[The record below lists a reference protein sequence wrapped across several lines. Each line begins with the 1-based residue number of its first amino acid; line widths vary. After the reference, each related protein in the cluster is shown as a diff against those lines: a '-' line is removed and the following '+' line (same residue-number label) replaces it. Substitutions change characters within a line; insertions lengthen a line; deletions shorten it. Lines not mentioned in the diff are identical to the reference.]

1 VSGSAND
8 SDGTFDEGPISQKV
22 SFAGWKPGDIIDGR
36 LQIMELIGKGGM
48 GVVWRVHHREWN
60 KELAVKM
67 PLPALVGSPTAR
79 DRFLREAETW
89 IDLGVHPHI
98 VQCWFVMDIS
108 GLPSLFLDF
117 LTGGSLKQW
126 IDGGHIRPGQW
137 QRILEIAIQVSEGMA
152 YAHSRGVIHRDIKP
166 ANLLI
171 RGDERVCVT
180 DFGIVKTAGSVDEP
194 SSSFNLADLPKNLS
208 ITGTGAFLGT
218 PQYGAPEQ
226 WGSAE
231 EVDAGADIY
240 ALGVTIYE
248 MCCGRRPFDADAERL
263 APEVLIDR
271 HLTAAAPDPRSFYP
285 DVPADLAQLVLLCL
299 EKDPKRRPQTMQRLQ
314 EALEGVYRRLVGRPY
329 QGVGSVPS
337 EQRPDTLNN
346 RAVSLYSLAKRDE
359 ARDVWRRGLRIESG
373 HPECLYNLTQIDKRA
388 GRMDAEEALRRLRQ
402 ARAGL
407 PLALLCIEES
417 LAQEAVDL
425 LRAIKPNDGD
435 GHNNGPTQRALG
447 DALMYTQQYYAAEKA
462 YRSALT
468 SMPADTTSQERKRL
482 ANLGKR
488 SLGGRFLFPSPA
500 STFHIIV
507 TEPHIKPLILSDSH
521 GVVGITESTVTLW
534 NIDEECVVTRSQR
547 APGSTA
553 VRRAWSTDSLMLAED
568 QDSFELRRLPDL
580 TLLGRK
586 SGQIVALTRNLQRI
600 LVAERGG
607 VFVFDVRQSTLS
619 RLDFGPGIT
628 GEGRLLACFD
638 QSGDQ
643 LCLLLPTGRIA
654 QPDED
659 YKVVPENWPAS
670 VEDAG
675 DATCLVL
682 SHNGAVLYIG
692 HASGRLQALN
702 FVDQRVAFDLRLPFP
717 IKKLE
722 LASHARNLVVTMEP
736 GCVIVDRHGGILCQ
750 GDGPLDVDYQRNRCL
765 VFHQGRL
772 ELFDLRPFRRLRTWS
787 QVVNGPRC
795 LALAEDGRR
804 AVSLD
809 ASGRIDVWEVDED
822 SRVFERSF
830 LLSPGRSYAEIV
842 SASKRFRDSLGQA
855 EEALSREQVP
865 AAYRHLN
872 RARSVE
878 GYAQAPDALDLNWRL
893 LSTLRRGKLEAV
905 WERLNFDGDGERPG
919 PIALSED
926 GHHLLVTFG
935 PNVTLYVDTGTETKS
950 LWSFQAQD
958 DVVAVTLLKPE
969 PNKEVALILDRQGEG
984 GLYRLSDGSLVRKV
998 AMGKGPL
1005 QHIAMRRN
1013 RAYYSRLDGSIGVY
1027 DTLHGEPQGE
1037 VPGLIPP
1044 MQRFFPYSADIV
1056 IVSGEEGFGTVTL
1069 GKGKAKIAPI
1079 RLKGVQC
1086 VSPLSYAR
1094 YEKESSLLHLGFEDG
1109 SLIICDAGRSRPVF
1123 QLAQAASGAIS
1134 GFELVPNLSVGIAS
1148 TSKGQLLFFDLHTG
1162 VLLEEFSAHRGKIQQ
1177 LCVSANGRYL
1187 ATAARGG
1194 HVRLWETSWTAC
1206 EDEREP
1212 PLEWLPAPT
1221 ALTKISQFL
1230 GLGGKPK

>member
-1 VSGSAND
+1 LSGSGHD
-8 SDGTFDEGPISQKV
+8 TEGTLDEGPIPQNV

-126 IDGGHIRPGQW
+126 IDGGHIKPGQW

-180 DFGIVKTAGSVDEP
+180 DFGIVKTATSVDEP
-194 SSSFNLADLPKNLS
+194 VVAFHPDNLPKNLS

-231 EVDAGADIY
+231 EVDVGADIY

-248 MCCGRRPFDADAERL
+248 MCCGRRPFDADSERL

-271 HLTAAAPDPRSFYP
+271 HLTTVAPDPREFYR
-285 DVPADLAQLVLLCL
+285 DVPPDLAQLTLLCL
-299 EKDPKRRPQTMQRLQ
+299 EKDPKRRPQSMQRLQ
-314 EALEGVYRRLVGRPY
+314 EALEGVFKRLIGRPY
-329 QGVGSVPS
+329 QGVGAVPS

-373 HPECLYNLTQIDKRA
+373 HAECLYNLTQVDKRA
-388 GRMDAEEALRRLRQ
+388 GKMDAEEALRRLRQ

-407 PLALLCIEES
+407 PLALLCIEEQQ
-417 LAQEAVDL
+417 AQEAVEI
-425 LRAIKPNDGD
+425 LRGLPSQDGTT
-435 GHNNGPTQRALG
+435 GPSQRALG

-462 YRSALT
+462 YRSAL
-468 SMPADTTSQERKRL
+468 SAMPADTSSQERKRL

-488 SLGGRFLFPSPA
+488 SLGGRFLFPSPN

-507 TEPHIKPLILSDSH
+507 SEPHLKPLMLCDSS
-521 GVVGITESTVTLW
+521 GVVGITEASVTHW
-534 NIDEECVVTRSQR
+534 DIDEECVVTRVQR
-547 APGSTA
+547 APGSSA
-553 VRRAWSTDSLMLAED
+553 VRKVCNVESLMLIED
-568 QDSFELRRLPDL
+568 QESFELRRLPDL
-580 TLLGRK
+580 SLLGRK
-586 SGQIVALTRNLQRI
+586 SGQIVALARNLHRM
-600 LVAERGG
+600 LVADRGG
-607 VFVFDVRQSTLS
+607 VYLFDVRHSTLS

-638 QSGDQ
+638 QAGEQ
-643 LCLLLPTGRIA
+643 LCLLLPTGQVA
-654 QPDED
+654 QLDED
-659 YKVVPENWPAS
+659 NRVQPESWPPA

-675 DATCLVL
+675 DATCLLL
-682 SHNGAVLYIG
+682 SHSGTVLYLG
-692 HASGRLQALN
+692 HASGRLQAIN
-702 FVDQRVAFDLRLPFP
+702 FAEQRVTFDLRLPFAVRRLD
-717 IKKLE
+717 I
-722 LASHARNLVVTMEP
+722 ASQARHLVVEMEM
-736 GCVIVDRHGGILCQ
+736 GFVVVDRHGSILCQ
-750 GDGPLDVDYQRNRCL
+750 GDGPAEVDHPRNRLL

-772 ELFDLRPFRRLRTWS
+772 ELFDLRPFRRLRVWG
-787 QVVNGPRC
+787 QAVQGPRC
-795 LALAEDGRR
+795 LVLGQDGRR
-804 AVSLD
+804 AASLD
-809 ASGRIDVWEVDED
+809 ASGQLDIWEVDED
-822 SRVFERSF
+822 SRVFERFF

-855 EEALSREQVP
+855 QEALNREQVP

-878 GYAQAPDALDLNWRL
+878 GYAQFPDALDMNWRL
-893 LSTLRRGKLEAV
+893 LSTLRREKLEAV
-905 WERLNFDGDGERPG
+905 WERLNLDGEELGERPG
-919 PIALSED
+919 PIALSKD

-935 PNVTLYVDTGTETKS
+935 PKVTLYMDTGMETRS
-950 LWSFQAQD
+950 LWSFQAGD
-958 DVVAVTLLKPE
+958 DVLAVTLLMPE
-969 PNKEVALILDRQGEG
+969 KDKEVALILDRRGDG
-984 GLYRLSDGSLVRKV
+984 GLYRLADGSLVRKV
-998 AMGKGPL
+998 SMGRGPL
-1005 QHIAMRRN
+1005 QHVAMRKN
-1013 RAYYSRLDGSIGVY
+1013 RAYYATVEGTVGVY
-1027 DTLHGEPQGE
+1027 DTLHGELEGE
-1037 VPGLIPP
+1037 VPGLLPP
-1044 MQRFFPYSADIV
+1044 FRRFFPLSADNV
-1056 IVSGEEGFGTVTL
+1056 IVSNEEGFGTVSL
-1069 GKGKAKIAPI
+1069 AKNKARIAPI

-1086 VSPLSYAR
+1086 VSALTYAR
-1094 YEKESSLLHLGFEDG
+1094 YEKEAMLLHLGFEDG
-1109 SLIICDAGRSRPVF
+1109 SLIICDSARNRPVF
-1123 QLAQAASGAIS
+1123 QLAQAAAGAIS
-1134 GFELVPNLSVGIAS
+1134 GFELVPNLSVGIAATS
-1148 TSKGQLLFFDLHTG
+1148 TGQLLFFDLHSG

-1177 LCVSANGRYL
+1177 LCVSASGRYL
-1187 ATAARGG
+1187 ATAATGG

-1206 EDEREP
+1206 EDEKEP
-1212 PLEWLPAPT
+1212 PLEWLPTPT
-1221 ALTKISQFL
+1221 ALVKISQFL
-1230 GLGGKPK
+1230 GLGGKTK

>member
-1 VSGSAND
+1 MSGSGND
-8 SDGTFDEGPISQKV
+8 SEGTFDGPIAQNV

-36 LQIMELIGKGGM
+36 LEIMELIGKGGM

-126 IDGGHIRPGQW
+126 IDGGHVRPGQW
-137 QRILEIAIQVSEGMA
+137 ERILEIVIQVCEGLS

-180 DFGIVKTAGSVDEP
+180 DFGIVKTAGSVDDP
-194 SSSFNLADLPKNLS
+194 LPAAFNSTDLPKNLS

-240 ALGVTIYE
+240 ALGVTLYE
-248 MCCGRRPFDADAERL
+248 MCCGRRPFDADSERL

-271 HLTAAAPDPRSFYP
+271 HLTTAAPDPRTFYP
-285 DVPADLAQLVLLCL
+285 DIPADLVQITLLCL

-314 EALEGVYRRLVGRPY
+314 EALESIYKRLVGRPY
-329 QGVGSVPS
+329 QGVGTVPS
-337 EQRPDTLNN
+337 ELRPDTMNN

-407 PLALLCIEES
+407 PLALLCIEEAH
-417 LAQEAVDL
+417 AQEAVDIL
-425 LRAIKPNDGD
+425 KAIKPSEH
-435 GHNNGPTQRALG
+435 HNNGPTQRALG

-468 SMPADTTSQERKRL
+468 SMPADTSSQERKRL
-482 ANLGKR
+482 ASLGKR
-488 SLGGRFLFPSPA
+488 SLAGRFLFPSPT
-500 STFHIIV
+500 STFHIV
-507 TEPHIKPLILSDSH
+507 VSEANLKPLMLADST
-521 GVVGITESTVTLW
+521 GVVGISESAVTLW
-534 NIDEECVVTRSQR
+534 NIDEECVVSRNPR
-547 APGSTA
+547 LPGSSA
-553 VRRAWSTDSLMLAED
+553 VRQAWNTGTLMLAED

-586 SGQIVALTRNLQRI
+586 SGQIVALTRTLERM
-600 LVAERGG
+600 LVADRGG
-607 VFVFDVRQSTLS
+607 VFLFDVRQSTLN
-619 RLDFGPGIT
+619 RLDFGGIT

-638 QSGDQ
+638 QHGDQ
-643 LCLLLPTGRIA
+643 ICLLLPTGQIA

-659 YKVVPENWPAS
+659 NRVVAESWPS
-670 VEDAG
+670 YVEDAG
-675 DATCLVL
+675 DATCLQL
-682 SHNGAVLYIG
+682 SHRGAILYVG

-702 FVDQRVAFDLRLPFP
+702 FAEQRTDFELRLPYS
-717 IKKLE
+717 IKRIE
-722 LASHARNLVVTMEP
+722 LASQSRNLVVSMEH
-736 GCVIVDRHGGILCQ
+736 GFVIVDRHGGILCQ
-750 GDGPLDVDYQRNRCL
+750 GDGTVEVDYQRNRCL
-765 VFHQGRL
+765 VFHQGHL
-772 ELFDLRPFRRLRTWS
+772 ELFDLRPFRRLRVWS
-787 QVVNGPRC
+787 QVINGPRD
-795 LALAEDGRR
+795 LVLGLDGRR
-804 AVSLD
+804 AASLD
-809 ASGRIDVWEVDED
+809 EGGCIDIWEVDED

-842 SASKRFRDSLGQA
+842 SASKGFRDSLNQA
-855 EEALSREQVP
+855 EDALSRDQIP
-865 AAYRHLN
+865 IAYRYLN

-893 LSTLRRGKLEAV
+893 LSTLRRGRLEAV

-935 PNVTLYVDTGTETKS
+935 PKVTLYVDTGTETKS
-950 LWSFQAQD
+950 LWSFQAKD
-958 DVVAVTLLKPE
+958 DIMAVTLLKPE

-984 GLYRLSDGSLVRKV
+984 GLFHLANGALVRKIV
-998 AMGKGPL
+998 MGRGPL
-1005 QHIAMRRN
+1005 QHIAMRGN
-1013 RAYYSRLDGSIGVY
+1013 RAYYSRLVDGSIGVY

-1037 VPGLIPP
+1037 VPWLIPP
-1044 MQRFFPYSADIV
+1044 LKRFFPYSADTV
-1056 IVSGEEGFGTVTL
+1056 IVSGDEGFGTVQL
-1069 GKGKAKIAPI
+1069 GKGKARVVPI
-1079 RLKGVQC
+1079 QLKGVQC

-1094 YEKESSLLHLGFEDG
+1094 YEKEALLLHLGFEDG
-1109 SLIICDAGRSRPVF
+1109 SLVICDAARSRPVF

-1134 GFELVPNLSVGIAS
+1134 GFELVPNLSVGIAAT
-1148 TSKGQLLFFDLHTG
+1148 TSGQLLFFDLHSG

-1177 LCVSANGRYL
+1177 LCVSASGRYM

-1206 EDEREP
+1206 EDEGEP
-1212 PLEWLPAPT
+1212 PLEWLPTPT
-1221 ALTKISQFL
+1221 ALKKISQFL